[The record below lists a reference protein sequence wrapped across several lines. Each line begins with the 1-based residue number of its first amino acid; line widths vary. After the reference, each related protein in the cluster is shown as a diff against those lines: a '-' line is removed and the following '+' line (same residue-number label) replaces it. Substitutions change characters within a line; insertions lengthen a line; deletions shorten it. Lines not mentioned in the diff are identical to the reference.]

1 MNVFLIFLMTLC
13 SGLAEYLISS
23 DQLEVVFEKYL
34 RNAELS
40 PSEYKLQEDIFEI
53 LRRPTYVTSK
63 TEYQSEVRS
72 SLDCLLCRS
81 AFSALFQLVKDGASD
96 EDLTQAIANICTLLN
111 IESENVCSGVIDL
124 NLHIITYI
132 IRNTP
137 EATSRN
143 FCGLVLQKV
152 GNPNFCTN
160 DDPRFEWQVE
170 LPEQIEDEVPS
181 ISDGSP
187 LTIAIITDTHIDP
200 LYEPFGVADCGEPT
214 CCRKGQ
220 TISQSYTYT
229 PIANDV
235 DVQDIVVF
243 NRDDILLN
251 MSAVPKMKEI
261 RSKYRTRFQ
270 TSRNV
275 APAGY
280 WGDYRNCDTPKWAF
294 DDVIDRMASSHQF
307 DVVYYIGDT
316 IDHFVWETTYDMIN
330 ETNLYLIEKMRQ
342 SFGDNVLIVPTIGNH
357 ESQPTNQFAPPTVTA
372 PKLNTTWLYEALLN
386 KWDYYLTNEAKATF
400 RVRGDFSR
408 LVKPGLRVISLNTNM
423 AYKYNWW
430 LVYDPLEP
438 KRHLDWLVQELYK
451 AELAG
456 EKVHILTHIPPGV
469 HDFPYVWT
477 REYNRIVNRFSSTIA
492 AEFNGHVHSDEFKIF
507 YSLSDGRPINVAWGG
522 GGATAYSNYNLNYKI
537 ATFDPS
543 TFEPQNIVNYV
554 YNLTEAN
561 LTPDRRPHWFQLYDM
576 KNDFAISNLNP
587 ETMDRLVHRMVT
599 TNTNLLDLY
608 SAYYSK
614 LSDTR
619 WPFCNSEC
627 KLDNLCKIVTT
638 VLWQREKCEELR
650 KEFYS
655 KHKA

>member
-13 SGLAEYLISS
+13 SGFAEYLISS

-53 LRRPTYVTSK
+53 LRRPTYMTSK
-63 TEYQSEVRS
+63 TQFQSEVRS

-81 AFSALFQLVKDGASD
+81 AFSALFQLVKEGAND
-96 EDLTQAIANICTLLN
+96 EDLTQALINICTILN
-111 IESENVCSGVIDL
+111 IESENVCRGAVGL

-143 FCGLVLQKV
+143 FCGLVLQRAD
-152 GNPNFCTN
+152 NPYFCTN

-170 LPEQIEDEVPS
+170 LPEQIEDKVPS
-181 ISDGSP
+181 ISDGAP
-187 LTIAIITDTHIDP
+187 LTVAIITDTHIDP
-200 LYEPFGVADCGEPT
+200 LYEPFGVAECGEPT

-220 TISQSYTYT
+220 TLSRSYTYT
-229 PIANDV
+229 PITND
-235 DVQDIVVF
+235 
-243 NRDDILLN
+243 
-251 MSAVPKMKEI
+251 
-261 RSKYRTRFQ
+261 
-270 TSRNV
+270 
-275 APAGY
+275 PAGY

-316 IDHFVWETTYDMIN
+316 IDHSVWETTYDMIN
-330 ETNLYLIEKMRQ
+330 ETHLYLIEKMRK

-357 ESQPTNQFAPPTVTA
+357 ESQPTNQFAPPTITA

-400 RVRGDFSR
+400 RARGDFSR
-408 LVKPGLRVISLNTNM
+408 LVRPGLRVISLNTNT

-451 AELAG
+451 AESAG

-469 HDFPYVWT
+469 HDLAYVWT

-522 GGATAYSNYNLNYKI
+522 GAATSYSNYNLNYKI

-543 TFEPQNIVNYV
+543 TFEAQNIVNYV

-561 LTPDRRPHWFQLYDM
+561 LTPRRRPHWFQLYDM

-599 TNTNLLDLY
+599 TDTNLLDLY

-619 WPFCNSEC
+619 WPYCNSEC
-627 KLDNLCKIVTT
+627 KIDNLCKIVTT